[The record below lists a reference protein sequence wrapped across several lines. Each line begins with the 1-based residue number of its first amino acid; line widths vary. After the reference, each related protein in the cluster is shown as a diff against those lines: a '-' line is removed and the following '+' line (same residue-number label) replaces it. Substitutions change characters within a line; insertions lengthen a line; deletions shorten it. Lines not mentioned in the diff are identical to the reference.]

1 MVEKFYNLKNPPI
14 HYIQIGGYGFF
25 YMGKDIAE
33 LGVPRLVGK
42 GILRARI
49 KTRNSKKNNYGF
61 LVAIKLRKLKP
72 STYDIEERNDRIF
85 PFK

>member
-1 MVEKFYNLKNPPI
+1 
-14 HYIQIGGYGFF
+14 
-25 YMGKDIAE
+25 MGKDIAE